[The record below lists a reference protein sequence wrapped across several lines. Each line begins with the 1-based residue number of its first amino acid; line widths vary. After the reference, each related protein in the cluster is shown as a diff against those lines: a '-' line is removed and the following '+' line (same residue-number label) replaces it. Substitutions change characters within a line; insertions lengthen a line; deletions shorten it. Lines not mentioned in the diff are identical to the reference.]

1 MKKRAKQLA
10 MLGLTVTMMCGTQM
24 TAFASGLGEE
34 APVAIETEAK
44 ATANEETEEVK
55 VEAKEE
61 KADAKEEVKTE
72 IEDVVTGTE
81 VAETPVVEETEV
93 KETVAV

>member
-44 ATANEETEEVK
+44 DE
-55 VEAKEE
+55 KES
-61 KADAKEEVKTE
+61 KTVGNVR
-72 IEDVVTGTE
+72 INCNNDVWYTDDSICIRFRRRSTSCY
-81 VAETPVVEETEV
+81 
-93 KETVAV
+93 

>member
-1 MKKRAKQLA
+1 MANIIIGGLNMKKRAKQLA

-44 ATANEETEEVK
+44 ETASTANNK
-55 VEAKEE
+55 
-61 KADAKEEVKTE
+61 
-72 IEDVVTGTE
+72 
-81 VAETPVVEETEV
+81 
-93 KETVAV
+93 